1 MWVVGV
7 CRWSKS
13 IFIILWMI
21 LIMGHSFFV
30 QFHSPFPLFQWML
43 WNLKGISQDQWRMLF
58 NYDYSFLIFS
68 GYSYFWFQVFWIYI
82 CQFLSLQRWGGFFLK
97 SLTALSLFV
106 NGRQEIRVLHYKR
119 TGLWRHKE
127 RGGTYYYRKKG
138 HQRVRPFF
146 YFALLFSCFSE
157 I

>member
-1 MWVVGV
+1 MEFADDPRV
-7 CRWSKS
+7 

-30 QFHSPFPLFQWML
+30 QFHNPFPFFQWML
-43 WNLKGISQDQWRMLF
+43 WNLKGISQDQWWMLF
-58 NYDYSFLIFS
+58 NCDYSYLIFS
-68 GYSYFWFQVFWIYI
+68 GYSD
-82 CQFLSLQRWGGFFLK
+82 FLISSILDLYLSIPFSTEMRSLI
-97 SLTALSLFV
+97 ALSLAV

-119 TGLWRHKE
+119 RGLWRHKE
-127 RGGTYYYRKKG
+127 RGGTYYYRKKE

-146 YFALLFSCFSE
+146 YSALLFSCFSE